1 MPVYDAPEDEDD
13 YGPRQSYNFAP
24 GYNGIVYRADTP
36 DWGAGP
42 RSHRKGEGETEQEE
56 SEPVEE
62 TEIKETRY
70 KLQTMK
76 WGRSSFNSFCLGS
89 RLTSQGLI
97 PFWTKRNPDY
107 GSIMKTIN
115 CRDDSLIENRGM
127 WTTMKQKKRCIVIAQ
142 GFYEWLKKNGGKE
155 KIPHFIK
162 RKDGKLMC
170 MAGLWDCVQYEGSDE
185 KLYSY
190 TIITTDSNKQLSFL
204 HDRMP
209 VILENG
215 SEQLRTWLD
224 PKRYTWSKELQSLL
238 KPYQG
243 ELEIYPVSKDV
254 GKVGNNSPTFI
265 VPISSSENKNNIA
278 NFFTNPKSTKAK
290 AVSKTT
296 STKTKEVKK
305 EEDPKGT
312 EIKQDPDED
321 HKTINHNG
329 TEDNAPLPVP
339 KEAKTSHGIKRKH
352 IDDVPDEDM
361 PPSKASNDNLEKAK
375 VTSPVKAKAT
385 SPVKQTASKTRSAD
399 SNGTSPAKAAAARK
413 EKGTQKITNFFR
425 K

>member
-1 MPVYDAPEDEDD
+1 
-13 YGPRQSYNFAP
+13 
-24 GYNGIVYRADTP
+24 
-36 DWGAGP
+36 
-42 RSHRKGEGETEQEE
+42 
-56 SEPVEE
+56 
-62 TEIKETRY
+62 
-70 KLQTMK
+70 
-76 WGRSSFNSFCLGS
+76 
-89 RLTSQGLI
+89 
-97 PFWTKRNPDY
+97 
-107 GSIMKTIN
+107 
-115 CRDDSLIENRGM
+115 
-127 WTTMKQKKRCIVIAQ
+127 MKQKKRCIVIAQ

-155 KIPHFIK
+155 KIPHFVK

-190 TIITTDSNKQLSFL
+190 TIITTDPNKQLKFL

-215 SEQLRTWLD
+215 SEDLWTWLD
-224 PKRYTWSKELQSLL
+224 PKRHAWSKELQSLL

-278 NFFTNPKSTKAK
+278 NFFTNPKSPKAK
-290 AVSKTT
+290 EISKTA
-296 STKTKEVKK
+296 SSKTEEVKGK
-305 EEDPKGT
+305 DDPEGT
-312 EIKQDPDED
+312 EIKQDLDED
-321 HKTINHNG
+321 RKTIDHGG

-339 KEAKTSHGIKRKH
+339 KDAKPSHGMKREH
-352 IDDVPDEDM
+352 IDDVPDKDK
-361 PPSKASNDNLEKAK
+361 PPSKASKKLGGSPEKAK

-385 SPVKQTASKTRSAD
+385 SPIKQMGRKPRSAD
-399 SNGTSPAKAAAARK
+399 SNGTSPAKAAAAGK
-413 EKGTQKITNFFR
+413 EKGTQKITNFFS

>member
-1 MPVYDAPEDEDD
+1 M
-13 YGPRQSYNFAP
+13 
-24 GYNGIVYRADTP
+24 
-36 DWGAGP
+36 
-42 RSHRKGEGETEQEE
+42 
-56 SEPVEE
+56 
-62 TEIKETRY
+62 
-70 KLQTMK
+70 L
-76 WGRSSFNSFCLGS
+76 
-89 RLTSQGLI
+89 
-97 PFWTKRNPDY
+97 
-107 GSIMKTIN
+107 KTIN

-185 KLYSY
+185 KLYTY
-190 TIITTDSNKQLSFL
+190 TIITTDSNKQLNFL

-215 SEQLRTWLD
+215 SENLRTWLD

-265 VPISSSENKNNIA
+265 IPISSSENKNNIA
-278 NFFTNPKSTKAK
+278 NFFTNPKSAKAK
-290 AVSKTT
+290 VAPKTA
-296 STKTKEVKK
+296 STKMEEVKD
-305 EEDPKGT
+305 EVST
-312 EIKQDPDED
+312 ESNQAKQDPDESR
-321 HKTINHNG
+321 TAINHSG
-329 TEDNAPLPVP
+329 AEDNAPLPVA
-339 KEAKTSHGIKRKH
+339 KEVKTSHGVKRER
-352 IDDVPDEDM
+352 IDDVPDKEK
-361 PPSKASNDNLEKAK
+361 PSLKASKKSSDSTEKVKAA
-375 VTSPVKAKAT
+375 SPVKTKAI
-385 SPVKQTASKTRSAD
+385 SPVKQVPKKMRNAD
-399 SNGTSPAKAAAARK
+399 SNGTSPAKAAAAGK
-413 EKGTQKITNFFR
+413 EKGTQKITNFFG

>member
-1 MPVYDAPEDEDD
+1 
-13 YGPRQSYNFAP
+13 
-24 GYNGIVYRADTP
+24 
-36 DWGAGP
+36 
-42 RSHRKGEGETEQEE
+42 
-56 SEPVEE
+56 
-62 TEIKETRY
+62 
-70 KLQTMK
+70 
-76 WGRSSFNSFCLGS
+76 
-89 RLTSQGLI
+89 
-97 PFWTKRNPDY
+97 
-107 GSIMKTIN
+107 MKTIN

-127 WTTMKQKKRCIVIAQ
+127 WTSMKQRKRCIVPAQ

-162 RKDGKLMC
+162 RKDEKVMC

-190 TIITTDSNKQLSFL
+190 TIITTDSNKQLKFL

-215 SEQLRTWLD
+215 SEELRTWLD

-278 NFFTNPKSTKAK
+278 NFFTNQQNPKTKVSAK
-290 AVSKTT
+290 AVSNKTNELG
-296 STKTKEVKK
+296 KD
-305 EEDPKGT
+305 DPKGIDI
-312 EIKQDPDED
+312 EQDPNED
-321 HKTINHNG
+321 RDTTNHSG
-329 TEDNAPLPVP
+329 TEDNAPLPIP
-339 KEAKTSHGIKRKH
+339 KGEEKTQGRKRGH
-352 IDDVPDEDM
+352 IDDVLDEDE
-361 PPSKASNDNLEKAK
+361 PSSKASKTSSLDIGKAEMISPTKAK
-375 VTSPVKAKAT
+375 PKSPAKRTTKKAWN
-385 SPVKQTASKTRSAD
+385 PD
-399 SNGTSPAKAAAARK
+399 SNGTSPAKAVAAGR
-413 EKGTQKITNFFR
+413 EKGTQKITNFFS